1 MKHNYNFYKRK
12 QELKMSKLYENIKYY
27 RVKNGLT
34 QQDLADKAGYTSRS
48 SIAKIEKG
56 EVDLPQS
63 KISIFAEIFHVT
75 ENELMGNPQKNDRV
89 NAALKKLNERDDL
102 ALLFD
107 KTKDLDPESVEA
119 IVNLVDAIKKEKG
132 I

>member
-1 MKHNYNFYKRK
+1 
-12 QELKMSKLYENIKYY
+12 MSKLYENIKYY